1 MRRLVWIA
9 VLLCSFVVFATTRTA
24 GATSLSW
31 ACVEAHLG
39 SFNPVGLP
47 AGNTS
52 GCLGPDRL
60 NPGKNFAV
68 ALTPSPPRP
77 PQGGPPPGPTPA
89 PLDHAVWGATSTD
102 GKTFT
107 AFPDPF
113 FKEASVADVME
124 ITVNESKVAPRG
136 TLLLYFL
143 DFSNWRRDGTA
154 GPVMTTSTDGKTWAP
169 PKKLVF
175 RGVDNP
181 EFAIADPSV
190 VELPDG
196 RLRLYFFRWPTPDPS
211 ATPGPTTDEF
221 WSAVSEDGINFQV
234 EPGVRLRGI
243 GATDPEVV
251 KAGDEWLMIYAMPG
265 GPHLARSRDG
275 LEWTPD
281 DRARLPG
288 CLALMP
294 DGKLTAF
301 MSRGKGTWVVNYE
314 IDPMAPDYGKKPM
327 PPEACRTGIE
337 DATVVRRLDG
347 SYYMVWKYFPPG

>member
-1 MRRLVWIA
+1 
-9 VLLCSFVVFATTRTA
+9 VL
-24 GATSLSW
+24 
-31 ACVEAHLG
+31 
-39 SFNPVGLP
+39 
-47 AGNTS
+47 
-52 GCLGPDRL
+52 
-60 NPGKNFAV
+60 
-68 ALTPSPPRP
+68 
-77 PQGGPPPGPTPA
+77 
-89 PLDHAVWGATSTD
+89 
-102 GKTFT
+102 
-107 AFPDPF
+107 
-113 FKEASVADVME
+113 E
-124 ITVNESKVAPRG
+124 ITVNGSKVAPKA

-143 DFSNWRRDGTA
+143 DFSNWRKDGTA

-181 EFAIADPSV
+181 DFAIADPSV

-281 DRARLPG
+281 DRAKLPG

-294 DGKLTAF
+294 DGKLMAF

-314 IDPMAPDYGKKPM
+314 IDPMAPDFGKKPM
-327 PPEACRTGIE
+327 PPEACKTGIE